1 MSLGPVEIMIVIGT
15 ILCLLVVPTLVLV
28 GFFMLFRRLD
38 KVEQDLKAIQEKQ
51 NTTG

>member
-1 MSLGPVEIMIVIGT
+1 MSLGPAEITIVIGM
-15 ILCLLVVPTLVLV
+15 ILCLLVVPALVLV